1 MSATAHDLRVVR
13 RVFLYPHEKR
23 TNFTPVDNDI
33 LRAVSSDEAARVT
46 DKMSKIYLRLLQIR
60 RDSPFCQSDGVVCF
74 PGEEKAGQ
82 WVTAFDQMVA
92 YLGVAP
98 ATARKALEWLKQKGI
113 IGYVCPKGYPV
124 RIWLNRAASSIA
136 PREGAEGRHLR
147 AVPSPD
153 TPAPGASALD
163 TNADAPFFYD
173 ESASVPAFKESHGH
187 EESFSSVNP
196 RALVS
201 AAESA
206 PPGKPAA
213 PTAQAA
219 PRPNNPAGS
228 GISGERADGSGA
240 LTEVKRLSTLMA
252 EIERK
257 VSGILP
263 ACASAVRAEVDDQL
277 EFQFRKIRQFL
288 HDKAVPQA
296 ARTGQQEAYKI
307 LRRFGAVAAESRTK
321 SAVYTGASD
330 TPAAAQPAAHHA
342 HQTRL
347 TREAALE
354 LAESI
359 WRENE
364 RTGGA
369 IEQTLS
375 AYEWLWEAQQQFEPH
390 ELKLVKEAVFGHEV
404 QSRLNR
410 RRSES
415 RQALKEAGMPGEN
428 ADAFQAAPPPAGT
441 SAEGSNRGSGNLGER
456 NESSQFTPSDER
468 AGRERRAQ

>member
-1 MSATAHDLRVVR
+1 MSALAHDLRVVR

-46 DKMSKIYLRLLQIR
+46 DKMSKIYLRLIQVR
-60 RDSPFCQSDGVVCF
+60 RDSPFHQSEGVLCF
-74 PGEEKAGQ
+74 PGEERAGQ

-124 RIWLNRAASSIA
+124 RVWLNRAAASIA
-136 PREGAEGRHLR
+136 PREGAQGTHLR
-147 AVPSPD
+147 AVPSPA
-153 TPAPGASALD
+153 PSLSAPGA
-163 TNADAPFFYD
+163 NADAPFFYD

-187 EESFSSVNP
+187 EENLCSVNP
-196 RALVS
+196 LALVS
-201 AAESA
+201 AAESTPTNSTSA
-206 PPGKPAA
+206 NRPAA
-213 PTAQAA
+213 VSVSH
-219 PRPNNPAGS
+219 PAGS
-228 GISGERADGSGA
+228 GISGEKPEAAGTLA
-240 LTEVKRLSTLMA
+240 EVRKLSTLVT

-307 LRRFGAVAAESRTK
+307 LRRLGAVTTEARAK
-321 SAVYTGASD
+321 SDVYTGSSATSAAP
-330 TPAAAQPAAHHA
+330 PAPQNAR
-342 HQTRL
+342 QTQVS
-347 TREAALE
+347 REEALA

-359 WRENE
+359 WQENE
-364 RTGGA
+364 RAGGT
-369 IEQTLS
+369 IEQTLA

-404 QSRLNR
+404 QSRLGR

-415 RQALKEAGMPGEN
+415 RQALREAGMPGEDV
-428 ADAFQAAPPPAGT
+428 AASPAAPQSAGT
-441 SAEGSNRGSGNLGER
+441 AAVGLNGGSGNLGER
-456 NESSQFTPSDER
+456 NESSQFTPSDQRER
-468 AGRERRAQ
+468 RERRAQ